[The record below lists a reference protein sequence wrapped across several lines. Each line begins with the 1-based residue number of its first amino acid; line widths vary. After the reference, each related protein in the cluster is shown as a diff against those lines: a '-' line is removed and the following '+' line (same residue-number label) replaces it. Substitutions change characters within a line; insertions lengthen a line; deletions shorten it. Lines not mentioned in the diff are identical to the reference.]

1 MAQEATWH
9 AGSIA
14 ALVVTICA
22 LVAVWFP
29 FYWGLRACMRG
40 FAVTRKLTPA
50 EIKAALDKDTPAVHE
65 PIAVQVLRVLRA
77 SQKDNPER
85 MPLAFL
91 IDASRQYV
99 SNEYEA
105 NYAKPIT
112 MFSNILPP
120 IGFIG
125 TLFGLVVLVLGKG
138 GDGDAMLQMVGLAG
152 AVSKSICALFGF
164 IVLESLKIRLYGRM
178 LAGLDDATGLV
189 SRGAAHAPARKP
201 EAALA

>member
-1 MAQEATWH
+1 MAPEASWN

-22 LVAVWFP
+22 LIAVWFP

-40 FAVTRKLTPA
+40 FAVTRQVSPA
-50 EIKAALDKDTPAVHE
+50 EIKAALDRETPAVHE
-65 PIAVQVLRVLRA
+65 PIAIQVLRVLRT
-77 SQKDNPER
+77 SQKDNPEK
-85 MPLAFL
+85 MPMAFL

-105 NYAKPIT
+105 TYAKPIT
-112 MFSNILPP
+112 LFANILPP

-125 TLFGLVVLVLGKG
+125 TLFGLVVLVLAKG
-138 GDGDAMLQMVGLAG
+138 GDGDAMLEMVGLAG
-152 AVSKSICALFGF
+152 AVSFGF

-178 LAGLDDATGLV
+178 LAGLDEATGIV
-189 SRGAAHAPARKP
+189 SRSSASSGSRKAQP
-201 EAALA
+201 ALA

>member
-1 MAQEATWH
+1 MAPEASWN

-22 LVAVWFP
+22 LIAVFFP
-29 FYWGLRACMRG
+29 FWWGLRACMRA
-40 FAVTRKLTPA
+40 FAVTRKLSAA
-50 EIKAALDKDTPAVHE
+50 EIKAALERETPAVHE
-65 PIAVQVLRVLRA
+65 PITVQVLRVLRA
-77 SQKDNPER
+77 SQKDNPEK

-105 NYAKPIT
+105 SYAKPIT
-112 MFSNILPP
+112 LYSNILPP

-125 TLFGLVVLVLGKG
+125 TLFGLVVLVLAKG
-138 GDGDAMLQMVGLAG
+138 GDGDAMLEMVGLAG

-178 LAGLDDATGLV
+178 LAGLDEATGIV
-189 SRGAAHAPARKP
+189 SRASSAPARRP
-201 EAALA
+201 EPALA

>member
-1 MAQEATWH
+1 MAPEATWH
-9 AGSIA
+9 ASSIA
-14 ALVVTICA
+14 ALIVTIMA
-22 LVAVWFP
+22 LIAVWFP

-40 FAVTRKLTPA
+40 FAVTRKVTPA
-50 EIKAALDKDTPAVHE
+50 EIQKALERETPAPHE

-77 SQKDNPER
+77 SQKDNPEK
-85 MPLAFL
+85 MPMAFL

-105 NYAKPIT
+105 SYAKPVT

-125 TLFGLVVLVLGKG
+125 TLFGLVVIVLAKG
-138 GDGDAMLQMVGLAG
+138 GNGDAMLEMVGLAG

-178 LAGLDDATGLV
+178 LAGLDEATGIV
-189 SRGAAHAPARKP
+189 SKSASHAPSRKP
-201 EAALA
+201 EHALA

>member
-1 MAQEATWH
+1 MAPESSWN

-22 LVAVWFP
+22 LIAVWFP
-29 FYWGLRACMRG
+29 FWWGLRACMRG
-40 FAVTRKLTPA
+40 FAVTRRVNA
-50 EIKAALDKDTPAVHE
+50 GEIKAALDKDTPAVHE

-99 SNEYEA
+99 MNEYEA

-112 MFSNILPP
+112 LFSNILPP

-125 TLFGLVVLVLGKG
+125 TLFGLVVLVLAKG
-138 GDGDAMLQMVGLAG
+138 GDGDAMLEMVGLAG

-189 SRGAAHAPARKP
+189 SRSAAHSPARKP
-201 EAALA
+201 EPAHA

>member
-1 MAQEATWH
+1 MAPEASWN

-14 ALVVTICA
+14 ALIVTLMA
-22 LVAVWFP
+22 LVAVFFP
-29 FYWGLRACMRG
+29 FWWGLRACMRG
-40 FAVTRKLTPA
+40 FAVTRKVTAGEIQKALASDMPA
-50 EIKAALDKDTPAVHE
+50 PHE

-77 SQKDNPER
+77 SQKDNHEK
-85 MPLAFL
+85 MPMAFL

-99 SNEYEA
+99 TNEYEA

-125 TLFGLVVLVLGKG
+125 TLFGLVVLVLAKG
-138 GDGDAMLQMVGLAG
+138 GDGDAMLEMVGLAG

-164 IVLESLKIRLYGRM
+164 VVLESLKIRLYGRM
-178 LAGLDDATGLV
+178 LAGLDEATGIV
-189 SRGAAHAPARKP
+189 SKSAMSSSVRKAEP
-201 EAALA
+201 ALA

>member
-1 MAQEATWH
+1 MAPEATWN

-14 ALVVTICA
+14 ALIVTVMA
-22 LVAVWFP
+22 LIAVWFP
-29 FYWGLRACMRG
+29 FWWGLRACMRG
-40 FAVTRKLTPA
+40 FAVTRKVSAGEIQKALERETPG
-50 EIKAALDKDTPAVHE
+50 VNE
-65 PIAVQVLRVLRA
+65 PIAIQVLRVLRA
-77 SQKDNPER
+77 SQKDNPEK
-85 MPLAFL
+85 MPMAFL

-105 NYAKPIT
+105 NYAKPVT
-112 MFSNILPP
+112 LYSNILPP

-125 TLFGLVVLVLGKG
+125 TLLGLVVLVLAKDG
-138 GDGDAMLQMVGLAG
+138 GDAMLELVGLAG

-178 LAGLDDATGLV
+178 LAGLDEATGIV
-189 SRGAAHAPARKP
+189 SRSAQAPARKA

>member
-1 MAQEATWH
+1 MESQWH

-14 ALVVTICA
+14 ALIVTVVA
-22 LVAVWFP
+22 LIAVWFP
-29 FYWGLRACMRG
+29 FWWGLRACLRG
-40 FAVTRKLTPA
+40 FAVTRRLSVA
-50 EIKAALDKDTPAVHE
+50 EIQKGLERDVPAKHE
-65 PIAVQVLRVLRA
+65 PIALQVLRVLRS
-77 SQKDNPER
+77 SQKESAER
-85 MPLAFL
+85 MPMAFM

-99 SNEYEA
+99 TNEYEA
-105 NYAKPIT
+105 NYVKPIT

-125 TLFGLVVLVLGKG
+125 TLFGLVVLVLAKDG
-138 GDGDAMLQMVGLAG
+138 GDDMLAMVGLAG

-189 SRGAAHAPARKP
+189 SRAVPSHSRKTEAVPA
-201 EAALA
+201 

>member
-1 MAQEATWH
+1 MAQEASWN

-14 ALVVTICA
+14 ALIVTIMA

-29 FYWGLRACMRG
+29 FWWGLRACMRG
-40 FAVTRKLTPA
+40 FAVTRKVTAPEIQKALERETPQ
-50 EIKAALDKDTPAVHE
+50 PHE

-77 SQKDNPER
+77 SQKDNPEK
-85 MPLAFL
+85 MPMAFL

-99 SNEYEA
+99 TNEYEA
-105 NYAKPIT
+105 SYAKPIT
-112 MFSNILPP
+112 LFSNILPP

-125 TLFGLVVLVLGKG
+125 TLFGLVVLVLSKG
-138 GDGDAMLQMVGLAG
+138 GDGDEMLAMVGLAG

-178 LAGLDDATGLV
+178 LAGLDDATGIV
-189 SRGAAHAPARKP
+189 SRSASHAPARKA

>member
-1 MAQEATWH
+1 MESQWH

-14 ALVVTICA
+14 ALIVTVVA
-22 LVAVWFP
+22 LIAVWFP
-29 FYWGLRACMRG
+29 FWWGLRACLRA
-40 FAVTRKLTPA
+40 FAVTRRLSVA
-50 EIKAALDKDTPAVHE
+50 EIQKGLERDVPGKHE
-65 PIAVQVLRVLRA
+65 PIALQVLRVLRS
-77 SQKDNPER
+77 SQKESAER
-85 MPLAFL
+85 MPMAFM

-99 SNEYEA
+99 TNEYEA
-105 NYAKPIT
+105 NYVKPIT

-125 TLFGLVVLVLGKG
+125 TLFGLVVLVLSKDG
-138 GDGDAMLQMVGLAG
+138 GDDMLAMVGLAG

-189 SRGAAHAPARKP
+189 SRAAPSPSRKHEAVPA
-201 EAALA
+201 

>member
-1 MAQEATWH
+1 MAPEASWN

-14 ALVVTICA
+14 ALIVTIMA
-22 LVAVWFP
+22 LIAVWFP

-40 FAVTRKLTPA
+40 FAVTRKVSAA
-50 EIKAALDKDTPAVHE
+50 EIQKALERDMPAVHE
-65 PIAVQVLRVLRA
+65 PIAVQVLRVLRT
-77 SQKDNPER
+77 SQRDNPEK
-85 MPLAFL
+85 MPMAFL

-112 MFSNILPP
+112 LFSNILPP

-125 TLFGLVVLVLGKG
+125 TLFGLVVLVLAKG
-138 GDGDAMLQMVGLAG
+138 GEGDAMLEMVGLAG

-178 LAGLDDATGLV
+178 LAGLDEATGIV
-189 SRGAAHAPARKP
+189 SRSVSHAPSRKA

>member
-1 MAQEATWH
+1 MAPEATWN

-14 ALVVTICA
+14 ALIITIIA
-22 LVAVWFP
+22 LIAVWFP
-29 FYWGLRACMRG
+29 FWWGLRACMRG
-40 FAVTRKLTPA
+40 FAVTRRVSA
-50 EIKAALDKDTPAVHE
+50 GEIQKALERETPAVNE
-65 PIAVQVLRVLRA
+65 PIAIQVLRVLRS
-77 SQKDNPER
+77 SQKDNPEK
-85 MPLAFL
+85 MPMAFL

-99 SNEYEA
+99 TNEYEA

-112 MFSNILPP
+112 LYSNILPP

-125 TLFGLVVLVLGKG
+125 TLLGLVVLVLAKDG
-138 GDGDAMLQMVGLAG
+138 GDAMLELVGLAG

-178 LAGLDDATGLV
+178 LAGLDEATGIV
-189 SRGAAHAPARKP
+189 ARSSHAQARKT

>member
-1 MAQEATWH
+1 MAPEATWN

-14 ALVVTICA
+14 ALIITIMA
-22 LVAVWFP
+22 LIAVWFP
-29 FYWGLRACMRG
+29 FWWGLRACMRG
-40 FAVTRKLTPA
+40 FAVTRRVSAGEIQKALERETPM
-50 EIKAALDKDTPAVHE
+50 VNE
-65 PIAVQVLRVLRA
+65 PIAIQVLRVLRS
-77 SQKDNPER
+77 SQKDNPEK
-85 MPLAFL
+85 MPMAFL

-99 SNEYEA
+99 TNEYEA

-112 MFSNILPP
+112 LYSNILPP

-125 TLFGLVVLVLGKG
+125 TLLGLVVLVLAKDG
-138 GDGDAMLQMVGLAG
+138 GDAMLELVGLAG

-178 LAGLDDATGLV
+178 LAGLDEATGIV
-189 SRGAAHAPARKP
+189 SRSASHAATRKA

>member
-1 MAQEATWH
+1 MAPEATWN

-14 ALVVTICA
+14 ALVVTCVA
-22 LVAVWFP
+22 LIAVWFP
-29 FYWGLRACMRG
+29 FWWGLRACMRA
-40 FAVTRKLTPA
+40 FAVTRKVSAA
-50 EIKAALDKDTPAVHE
+50 EIKAALERELPGAHE
-65 PIAVQVLRVLRA
+65 PISVQVLRVLRS
-77 SQKDNPER
+77 SQKDNPEK
-85 MPLAFL
+85 MPMAFL

-99 SNEYEA
+99 TNEYEA

-125 TLFGLVVLVLGKG
+125 TLFGLVVLVLAKG
-138 GDGDAMLQMVGLAG
+138 GDGDAMLEMVGLAG

-164 IVLESLKIRLYGRM
+164 IVLESLKIRVYGRM
-178 LAGLDDATGLV
+178 LAGLDEATGIV
-189 SRGAAHAPARKP
+189 SKSVSHGTARKH

>member
-1 MAQEATWH
+1 MAPEATWN

-14 ALVVTICA
+14 ALIVTVMA
-22 LVAVWFP
+22 LIAVWFP
-29 FYWGLRACMRG
+29 FWWGLRACMRG
-40 FAVTRKLTPA
+40 FAVTRKVSAGEIQKALERETPG
-50 EIKAALDKDTPAVHE
+50 VNE
-65 PIAVQVLRVLRA
+65 PIAIQVLRVLRA
-77 SQKDNPER
+77 SQKDDPEK
-85 MPLAFL
+85 MPMAFL

-105 NYAKPIT
+105 NYAKPVT
-112 MFSNILPP
+112 LYSNILPP

-125 TLFGLVVLVLGKG
+125 TLLGLVVLVLAKDG
-138 GDGDAMLQMVGLAG
+138 GDAMLELVGLAG

-178 LAGLDDATGLV
+178 LAGLDEATGIV
-189 SRGAAHAPARKP
+189 SRSAQAPARKA

>member
-1 MAQEATWH
+1 MAPEATWH

-14 ALVVTICA
+14 ALVVTILA
-22 LVAVWFP
+22 LIAVWFP
-29 FYWGLRACMRG
+29 FYWGLRACMRA
-40 FAVTRKLTPA
+40 FAVTRKVSPA
-50 EIKAALDKDTPAVHE
+50 EIKAALEREAPAVHE

-77 SQKDNPER
+77 SQKDNPEK
-85 MPLAFL
+85 MPMAFL

-99 SNEYEA
+99 TNEYEA
-105 NYAKPIT
+105 SYAKPIT

-125 TLFGLVVLVLGKG
+125 TLFGLVVLVLAKG
-138 GDGDAMLQMVGLAG
+138 GSGDAMLEMVGLAG

-178 LAGLDDATGLV
+178 LAGLDEATGIV
-189 SRGAAHAPARKP
+189 SRSSVAVRKAEP
-201 EAALA
+201 ALA

>member
-1 MAQEATWH
+1 MAPEATWN

-14 ALVVTICA
+14 ALVVTCVA
-22 LVAVWFP
+22 LIAVWFP
-29 FYWGLRACMRG
+29 FWWGLRACMRG
-40 FAVTRKLTPA
+40 FAVTRKVSAA
-50 EIKAALDKDTPAVHE
+50 EIKAALERDVPGAH
-65 PIAVQVLRVLRA
+65 VLRVLRS
-77 SQKDNPER
+77 SQRDNPEK
-85 MPLAFL
+85 MPMAFL

-99 SNEYEA
+99 TNEYEA

-125 TLFGLVVLVLGKG
+125 TLFGLVVLVLAKG
-138 GDGDAMLQMVGLAG
+138 GEGDAMLEMVGLAG

-178 LAGLDDATGLV
+178 LSGLDEATGIV
-189 SRGAAHAPARKP
+189 SKSAHAPARKAEP
-201 EAALA
+201 ALA

>member
-1 MAQEATWH
+1 MAPETGWS

-14 ALVVTICA
+14 ALIVTIMA
-22 LVAVWFP
+22 LIAVWFP

-40 FAVTRKLTPA
+40 FAVTRRLNAA
-50 EIKAALDKDTPAVHE
+50 EIKVALEREAPAVHE

-77 SQKDNPER
+77 SQKDNPEK
-85 MPLAFL
+85 MPMAFL

-99 SNEYEA
+99 TNEYEA
-105 NYAKPIT
+105 SYAKPIT

-125 TLFGLVVLVLGKG
+125 TLFGLVVLVLSKG
-138 GDGDAMLQMVGLAG
+138 GDGDAMLEMVGLAG

-178 LAGLDDATGLV
+178 LAGLDEATGIV
-189 SRGAAHAPARKP
+189 SRSVSQASSRKSEP
-201 EAALA
+201 ALA

>member
-1 MAQEATWH
+1 MAHEASWS

-14 ALVVTICA
+14 ALIVTILA
-22 LVAVWFP
+22 LIAVWFP

-40 FAVTRKLTPA
+40 FAVTRKPSAA
-50 EIKAALDKDTPAVHE
+50 EIKAALERDTATVHE

-77 SQKDNPER
+77 SQKDNPEK
-85 MPLAFL
+85 MPMAFL

-112 MFSNILPP
+112 LFSNILPP

-138 GDGDAMLQMVGLAG
+138 GEGDAMLEMVGLAG

-164 IVLESLKIRLYGRM
+164 IVLEALKIRLYGRM
-178 LAGLDDATGLV
+178 LAGLDEATGIV
-189 SRGAAHAPARKP
+189 SRSVAHTASRKAEP
-201 EAALA
+201 ALA

>member
-1 MAQEATWH
+1 MTEAAASSWN

-14 ALVVTICA
+14 ALGVTVLA
-22 LVAVWFP
+22 LIAVWFP
-29 FYWGLRACMRG
+29 FWWGLRACLRA
-40 FAVTRKLTPA
+40 FAVTRRVTSA
-50 EIKAALDKDTPAVHE
+50 EIQRALERDVPATHE
-65 PIAVQVLRVLRA
+65 PIAIQVLRVLRS
-77 SQKDNPER
+77 SQKDNAER

-99 SNEYEA
+99 TNEYEA
-105 NYAKPIT
+105 SYAKPIT

-125 TLFGLVVLVLGKG
+125 TLFGLVVLVLSKG
-138 GDGDAMLQMVGLAG
+138 SGDEMLEMIGLAG

-178 LAGLDDATGLV
+178 LAGLDDATGIV
-189 SRGAAHAPARKP
+189 SKSASHAARKH
-201 EAALA
+201 ETALA